1 MEARMTNN
9 ASYTCEKCDTVF
21 DSEQEL
27 LQHEIYAR
35 YRRPGCCWQ

>member
-1 MEARMTNN
+1 MTNN

-27 LQHEIYAR
+27 IQHEIYAR
-35 YRRPGCCWQ
+35 YRRPGYCWQ